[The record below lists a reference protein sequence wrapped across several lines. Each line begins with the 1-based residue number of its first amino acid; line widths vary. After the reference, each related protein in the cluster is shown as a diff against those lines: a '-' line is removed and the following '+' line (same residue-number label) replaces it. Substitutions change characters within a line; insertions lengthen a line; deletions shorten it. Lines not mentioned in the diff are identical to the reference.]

1 MITGEEGLELL
12 IDWDLSKDRNSPV
25 DWEHTVGVY
34 FLYLTKISCHKSQG
48 TWQFMAAR
56 LIMFRP

>member
-12 IDWDLSKDRNSPV
+12 IDWDLSKDRNSRV

-34 FLYLTKISCHKSQG
+34 LFNKD
-48 TWQFMAAR
+48 FMS
-56 LIMFRP
+56 